1 MIQHEVKRW
10 NPKHSR
16 RLLILLSLTVTEVFS
31 WHPHGIL
38 FFYLPKA
45 AILSEELGWGLA
57 VYKNND
63 GVNSNKSPVVA
74 GTWGKEGWRLF

>member
-1 MIQHEVKRW
+1 M
-10 NPKHSR
+10 
-16 RLLILLSLTVTEVFS
+16 TEVFS

-45 AILSEELGWGLA
+45 AILSEELGWGLV

-74 GTWGKEGWRLF
+74 GTWGKEGGETILTHIREKCLSKGLI